1 MSIETFPQNE
11 ATNEANRLAALF
23 RKLGESAEDT
33 EATFEDLESDLIEA
47 GFERGDA
54 YAVVEIL
61 HDPSLYCRSESFTR
75 VMELLIEK
83 KDIEIQNSRDAATL
97 CRADGGAGFRVAMLE
112 GFSGKDVNATTK
124 VVMTF
129 AGDHLTSREPMPRD
143 SSLWQTKP
151 ETAKVSLRGRGTI
164 TFDDVQ
170 MVSFRFPVKLFP
182 VDRLTEEERERFEE
196 GRGGFVVRHYISGQK
211 KKSHE
216 HTLVS

>member
-1 MSIETFPQNE
+1 MSIETFSQSESSNE
-11 ATNEANRLAALF
+11 AARLATLF
-23 RKLGESAEDT
+23 RKLGESAEDPDT
-33 EATFEDLESDLIEA
+33 AFEDLESDLVAA

-61 HDPSLYCRSESFTR
+61 HNPALYCRSESFTR
-75 VMELLIEK
+75 VMELLIDK
-83 KDIEIQNSRDAATL
+83 KDIEIKNARDAATL

-129 AGDHLTSREPMPRD
+129 SGDHLTSHEPMPRD

-151 ETAKVSLRGRGTI
+151 ETAKVSLRGRGNI
-164 TFDDVQ
+164 AFEDVQ
-170 MVSFRFPVKLFP
+170 MVSFRFPTKLFP
-182 VDRLTEEERERFEE
+182 ADQLTEEERDRFEE
-196 GRGGFVVRHYISGQK
+196 GRGGFVVRHYVSGQK

-216 HTLVS
+216 HAMVS

>member
-1 MSIETFPQNE
+1 MSIEVFSQNE
-11 ATNEANRLAALF
+11 SMNEAIRLAALF
-23 RKLGESAEDT
+23 RRLGDSAEDPET
-33 EATFEDLESDLIEA
+33 AFENLESDLIAA

-61 HDPSLYCRSESFTR
+61 HDPALYCRSESFTR
-75 VMELLIEK
+75 VMELLIDK
-83 KDIEIQNSRDAATL
+83 KDIDIKNIQDDATL

-129 AGDHLTSREPMPRD
+129 SGDHLTSREPMPRD

-151 ETAKVSLRGRGTI
+151 ETAKVSLRGRGI
-164 TFDDVQ
+164 ISFDDVQ
-170 MVSFRFPVKLFP
+170 MVSFRFPARLFP
-182 VDRLTEEERERFEE
+182 IDQLTEEEKDRFEE
-196 GRGGFVVRHYISGQK
+196 GRSGFVVRHFVSEKK